1 MNEVNNTKNQGKKH
15 SKPPKACNA
24 LFVGEKNVTKHVQ
37 EEGSRK
43 EDVNKKGVGTTS
55 SCKP

>member
-1 MNEVNNTKNQGKKH
+1 MNEIDNTKNQGKKH

-24 LFVGEKNVTKHVQ
+24 LSVGEKNVTTRAH
-37 EEGSRK
+37 EEASRK
-43 EDVNKKGVGTTS
+43 EDVNKKGVGTKS